1 MSGFTGVF
9 STAKQRGRFN
19 EETTRR
25 WIEEKLGITSESVI
39 VVSAVMRGCS
49 NKAAYGT
56 MLLATD
62 AMSNA
67 LTPTM
72 MFSREA
78 GKGIHFHEAW
88 HYVNLLIHNKNVR
101 QKIYNEYVE
110 KHPSLKNC
118 TYREIEEIMAEDFRR
133 YAEMREGY
141 GLTNRVKRF
150 FNNILDFLFQSRK
163 KTQLR
168 QIYDSILNGEYKGMS
183 MDEESQKQ
191 FNSAYD
197 RNNGVNY
204 VVPGVE

>member
-1 MSGFTGVF
+1 
-9 STAKQRGRFN
+9 
-19 EETTRR
+19 
-25 WIEEKLGITSESVI
+25 
-39 VVSAVMRGCS
+39 
-49 NKAAYGT
+49 
-56 MLLATD
+56 
-62 AMSNA
+62 
-67 LTPTM
+67 
-72 MFSREA
+72 
-78 GKGIHFHEAW
+78 
-88 HYVNLLIHNKNVR
+88 
-101 QKIYNEYVE
+101 
-110 KHPSLKNC
+110 
-118 TYREIEEIMAEDFRR
+118 MAEDFRR

-197 RNNGVNY
+197 RHNGVNY